1 MHLCNAVK
9 ELRVLENIVLNYPSW
24 YLLLCL
30 LLGVVY
36 SLMMYYRDG
45 RFVDKPGYFK
55 WILGILRGAAV
66 SLLAFLLLTPL
77 IKSVIENQKNPI
89 IIIAEDASESIEQ
102 SMSADELSS
111 YKNEID
117 NLTTSLSEKYEVKR
131 LHYGDEVVTGKA
143 DSFSYK
149 VTNLSNTIKYISDNY
164 GDQNVGAVIMTGDGI
179 FNEGSNPIY
188 QNSDLVSPLYAVALG
203 DTTQKKDL
211 VLKDV
216 FFNKIVYLG
225 DKFNLQIDV
234 AAQNCSS
241 QQTRLQIF
249 EVGNDDNG
257 KGNKK
262 LKEEKINISGS
273 DFFTTKEIT
282 LDANKSGIRKYRVTL
297 TGIQGEALSSNNS
310 KDIYV
315 EVLDARQKIL
325 LYADSPHPDIA
336 ALKSAILNNKNYTFD
351 VKYAVRDNPAL
362 SEYDLVIFHN
372 LPSTEL
378 NLSTQ
383 LELLNRR
390 KTPRIFI
397 VGRQTYLPTFNKV
410 QEIVTLGGNN
420 SQTDEVQAIFKNG
433 FSSFTIDEDLKRNVS
448 RFPPLIAPFGKYT
461 AGPKSNTLL
470 FQRIGKVDTDYPLIS
485 FGEDQKTKTGVI
497 TAEGLWK
504 WKLFNYLEKQNHE
517 DYNTLIGKI
526 VQFSSVKDDKRKFR
540 TDVGKNV
547 YKENEAVRIEAQLF
561 NDSYES
567 INEPDVFV
575 SIYDSSKKEFKYT
588 FSKKDNYYLLEPGLF
603 KEGRYSYKARTN
615 YNGKELIDQGNFSV
629 KSIQLEQY
637 DLTARHDVLVNLAD
651 KYGGKVYYPNQINE
665 LSTAILSN
673 EKIKPILYA
682 SNKTQSI
689 LNIRWILGGL
699 ILLLVLEWFLRRYH
713 GSY

>member
-9 ELRVLENIVLNYPSW
+9 ELRVLENIVINYPSW
-24 YLLLCL
+24 YLILCL

-36 SLMMYYRDG
+36 ALMMYFRDG
-45 RFVDKPGYFK
+45 RFEDKPGFFK

-66 SLLAFLLLTPL
+66 SILAFLLLTPL

-89 IIIAEDASESIEQ
+89 IIVAEDASESIEQ
-102 SMSADELSS
+102 SMTADQLITYKQSIDDLTIGLSQ
-111 YKNEID
+111 
-117 NLTTSLSEKYEVKR
+117 KYEVKR
-131 LHYGDEVVTGKA
+131 LHYGDEVKTGKA
-143 DSFSYK
+143 DSFAYK
-149 VTNLSNTIKYISDNY
+149 VTNLSNAIKYISDNY

-225 DKFNLQIDV
+225 DQFNLQIDI
-234 AAQNCSS
+234 AAQNCSN
-241 QQTRLQIF
+241 QQTSLQIF
-249 EVGNDDNG
+249 EVSENG
-257 KGNKK
+257 QKK
-262 LKEEKINISGS
+262 LKEEKINIKGS
-273 DFFTTKEIT
+273 DFFTTRELT
-282 LDANKSGIRKYRVTL
+282 LDANKAGIRKFRVVT
-297 TGIQGEALSSNNS
+297 TGIKGEALSSNNS

-325 LYADSPHPDIA
+325 LFADSPHPDIA
-336 ALKSAILNNKNYTFD
+336 ALKSGILNNKNYTFE
-351 VKYAVRDNPAL
+351 VKYAVRDNPVMTD
-362 SEYDLVIFHN
+362 YDLVIFHN
-372 LPSTEL
+372 LPSAET

-383 LELLNRR
+383 LEILNRR
-390 KTPRIFI
+390 KTPRLFI
-397 VGRQTYLPTFNKV
+397 VGRQTHLPTFNKV

-420 SQTDEVQAIFKNG
+420 TQTDEVQAIFKSG
-433 FSSFTIDEDLKRNVS
+433 FSSFTIDEELKKNVS
-448 RFPPLIAPFGKYT
+448 RFPPLIAPFGKYA
-461 AGPKSNTLL
+461 AGPKANVLL
-470 FQRIGKVDTDYPLIS
+470 YQRIGKVDTDYPLMS
-485 FGEDQKTKTGVI
+485 FGEEQRTKTAVI

-504 WKLFNYLEKQNHE
+504 WKLFNYLEKQNHD

-526 VQFSSVKDDKRKFR
+526 IQFTAVKDDKRKFR

-567 INEPDVFV
+567 INEPDVFI
-575 SIYDSSKKEFKYT
+575 SIYDANKKEYKYT

-603 KEGRYSYKARTN
+603 KEGRYSYQAKTT
-615 YNGKELIDQGNFSV
+615 YNGKELTDKGNFSV

-651 KYGGKVYYPNQINE
+651 KYGGKVFYPNQIDE
-665 LSTAILSN
+665 LSSAILSN

-689 LNIRWILGGL
+689 LNIRWILGAL
-699 ILLLVLEWFLRRYH
+699 ILLLILEWFLRRYH